1 MELKT
6 RMAQHWLFSGSLE
19 ESESSSQS
27 SPSVPQRRPIV
38 VLNPSSDVGFREM
51 VDRFVATGGSRPDE
65 LEAMLRNRY
74 PAAVVR
80 PRELAGE
87 RFEVWYVYR
96 DGHWIR
102 SEADAPT
109 R

>member
-1 MELKT
+1 
-6 RMAQHWLFSGSLE
+6 MAQHWLFSGSLE
-19 ESESSSQS
+19 ESESSSL
-27 SPSVPQRRPIV
+27 SVPRRRPIV
-38 VLNPSSDVGFREM
+38 VVNPSSDAGFREM
-51 VDRFVATGGSRPDE
+51 VDQFVAADGSRPDD
-65 LEAMLRNRY
+65 LEGVLRTRY
-74 PAAVVR
+74 PDAVVR

-102 SEADAPT
+102 SEADVRP